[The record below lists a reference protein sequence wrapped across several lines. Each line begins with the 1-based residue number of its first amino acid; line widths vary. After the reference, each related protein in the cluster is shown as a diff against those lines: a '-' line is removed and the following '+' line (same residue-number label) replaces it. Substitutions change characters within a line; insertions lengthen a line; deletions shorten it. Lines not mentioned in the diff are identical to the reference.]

1 MSIFFQSF
9 RKLSSLEL
17 RILLCFL
24 LPPLGIFLLLLTGL
38 YTIRMPKTRA
48 ELMKEIK
55 ELLSENAMVFKMYGP
70 TEVNKADITSFTYDT
85 VHRGDLRG
93 KKLAL
98 GFYFLSAF
106 NNLLNL

>member
-24 LPPLGIFLLLLTGL
+24 LPPLGIFLLFTGL

-85 VHRGDLRG
+85 VPPD
-93 KKLAL
+93 
-98 GFYFLSAF
+98 
-106 NNLLNL
+106 